1 MNILVTLNSGYVL
14 PLCTMLKSLSYS
26 NEGTDIDL
34 YIVHSSLT
42 LADFQKINAV
52 TINTDISLHPIKV
65 DNSLFDGAPTCKR
78 ISKETYYRIFA
89 SELLPEKLDR
99 ILYIDPD
106 TVVINRLD
114 DFYNTDFGS
123 NVLIGA
129 KHFDGAIDIWNRKRL
144 GIKHSKRYINAGVM
158 LFNLKLMRE
167 LFSSERVFDII
178 KKKKPILFLAD
189 QDVINIMYDGYIGL
203 YDEYV
208 INLDERCFA
217 RLLNKESF
225 EKAKKYVDEHTDII
239 HFNGKFKPW
248 KSDYKGELDGYW
260 HHFDR
265 MPSYKARRYYSE
277 TA

>member
-114 DFYNTDFGS
+114 DFYNADFGS

-129 KHFDGAIDIWNRKRL
+129 KHF
-144 GIKHSKRYINAGVM
+144 
-158 LFNLKLMRE
+158 
-167 LFSSERVFDII
+167 
-178 KKKKPILFLAD
+178 
-189 QDVINIMYDGYIGL
+189 DGYIGL

>member
-89 SELLPEKLDR
+89 SELLPEELDR

-114 DFYNTDFGS
+114 DFYNADFGS

-225 EKAKKYVDEHTDII
+225 ER
-239 HFNGKFKPW
+239 GKEIC
-248 KSDYKGELDGYW
+248 GRA
-260 HHFDR
+260 H
-265 MPSYKARRYYSE
+265 RYYSF
-277 TA
+277 

>member
-1 MNILVTLNSGYVL
+1 M
-14 PLCTMLKSLSYS
+14 
-26 NEGTDIDL
+26 
-34 YIVHSSLT
+34 
-42 LADFQKINAV
+42 
-52 TINTDISLHPIKV
+52 
-65 DNSLFDGAPTCKR
+65 
-78 ISKETYYRIFA
+78 
-89 SELLPEKLDR
+89 
-99 ILYIDPD
+99 YIDPD

-114 DFYNTDFGS
+114 DFYNADFGS

-167 LFSSERVFDII
+167 LFSSEMVFDII

-217 RLLNKESF
+217 RLLNKEPF

>member
-89 SELLPEKLDR
+89 SELLPKEIDR

-114 DFYNTDFGS
+114 DFYNADFGS
-123 NVLIGA
+123 N
-129 KHFDGAIDIWNRKRL
+129 
-144 GIKHSKRYINAGVM
+144 RY
-158 LFNLKLMRE
+158 LEQK
-167 LFSSERVFDII
+167 
-178 KKKKPILFLAD
+178 
-189 QDVINIMYDGYIGL
+189 
-203 YDEYV
+203 
-208 INLDERCFA
+208 
-217 RLLNKESF
+217 
-225 EKAKKYVDEHTDII
+225 
-239 HFNGKFKPW
+239 
-248 KSDYKGELDGYW
+248 
-260 HHFDR
+260 
-265 MPSYKARRYYSE
+265 KARY
-277 TA
+277 

>member
-1 MNILVTLNSGYVL
+1 
-14 PLCTMLKSLSYS
+14 MLKSLSYS
-26 NEGTDIDL
+26 NEGTEIDL

-89 SELLPEKLDR
+89 SELLPKELDR

-114 DFYNTDFGS
+114 DFYNADFES

-158 LFNLKLMRE
+158 LFNLKLMRQ

>member
-1 MNILVTLNSGYVL
+1 MLFDTGTGPGKSGGPEPGPAGPVDPDRRILEPGLWDGRPGFGPGVPDGRGKCRSPVAVL
-14 PLCTMLKSLSYS
+14 PGKRRIEAALGQGAFAEFGLQ
-26 NEGTDIDL
+26 G
-34 YIVHSSLT
+34 
-42 LADFQKINAV
+42 LAGCQA
-52 TINTDISLHPIKV
+52 
-65 DNSLFDGAPTCKR
+65 
-78 ISKETYYRIFA
+78 
-89 SELLPEKLDR
+89 
-99 ILYIDPD
+99 
-106 TVVINRLD
+106 
-114 DFYNTDFGS
+114 
-123 NVLIGA
+123 
-129 KHFDGAIDIWNRKRL
+129 
-144 GIKHSKRYINAGVM
+144 
-158 LFNLKLMRE
+158 
-167 LFSSERVFDII
+167 
-178 KKKKPILFLAD
+178 
-189 QDVINIMYDGYIGL
+189 YDGYIGL

>member
-1 MNILVTLNSGYVL
+1 M
-14 PLCTMLKSLSYS
+14 
-26 NEGTDIDL
+26 
-34 YIVHSSLT
+34 
-42 LADFQKINAV
+42 
-52 TINTDISLHPIKV
+52 
-65 DNSLFDGAPTCKR
+65 
-78 ISKETYYRIFA
+78 
-89 SELLPEKLDR
+89 
-99 ILYIDPD
+99 YIDPD
-106 TVVINRLD
+106 TIVINRLD
-114 DFYNTDFGS
+114 DFYNADFGS

-167 LFSSERVFDII
+167 LFSSKRVFDII

-265 MPSYKARRYYSE
+265 MPSYRVRRYYGE

>member
-1 MNILVTLNSGYVL
+1 M
-14 PLCTMLKSLSYS
+14 
-26 NEGTDIDL
+26 
-34 YIVHSSLT
+34 
-42 LADFQKINAV
+42 
-52 TINTDISLHPIKV
+52 
-65 DNSLFDGAPTCKR
+65 
-78 ISKETYYRIFA
+78 
-89 SELLPEKLDR
+89 
-99 ILYIDPD
+99 
-106 TVVINRLD
+106 
-114 DFYNTDFGS
+114 
-123 NVLIGA
+123 
-129 KHFDGAIDIWNRKRL
+129 
-144 GIKHSKRYINAGVM
+144 
-158 LFNLKLMRE
+158 KLMRE

-178 KKKKPILFLAD
+178 KKKRPILFLAD

>member
-65 DNSLFDGAPTCKR
+65 DNSLLTVRRRAKR

-89 SELLPEKLDR
+89 SELLPKELDR

-114 DFYNTDFGS
+114 DFYNADFGS

-178 KKKKPILFLAD
+178 KRKSRYCFLPT
-189 QDVINIMYDGYIGL
+189 
-203 YDEYV
+203 
-208 INLDERCFA
+208 R
-217 RLLNKESF
+217 
-225 EKAKKYVDEHTDII
+225 T
-239 HFNGKFKPW
+239 
-248 KSDYKGELDGYW
+248 
-260 HHFDR
+260 
-265 MPSYKARRYYSE
+265 
-277 TA
+277 

>member
-1 MNILVTLNSGYVL
+1 MHRFRGHSQMDHAPVTLNSGYVL

-89 SELLPEKLDR
+89 SELLPKELDR

-114 DFYNTDFGS
+114 DFYNADFGS

-129 KHFDGAIDIWNRKRL
+129 KHFDGAMKNGL
-144 GIKHSKRYINAGVM
+144 PSAGGHHRHECGD
-158 LFNLKLMRE
+158 FHCAAR
-167 LFSSERVFDII
+167 
-178 KKKKPILFLAD
+178 A
-189 QDVINIMYDGYIGL
+189 
-203 YDEYV
+203 
-208 INLDERCFA
+208 ERCVERSA
-217 RLLNKESF
+217 RNH
-225 EKAKKYVDEHTDII
+225 A
-239 HFNGKFKPW
+239 
-248 KSDYKGELDGYW
+248 
-260 HHFDR
+260 
-265 MPSYKARRYYSE
+265 
-277 TA
+277 

>member
-89 SELLPEKLDR
+89 
-99 ILYIDPD
+99 
-106 TVVINRLD
+106 
-114 DFYNTDFGS
+114 
-123 NVLIGA
+123 
-129 KHFDGAIDIWNRKRL
+129 
-144 GIKHSKRYINAGVM
+144 
-158 LFNLKLMRE
+158 
-167 LFSSERVFDII
+167 SERVFDII